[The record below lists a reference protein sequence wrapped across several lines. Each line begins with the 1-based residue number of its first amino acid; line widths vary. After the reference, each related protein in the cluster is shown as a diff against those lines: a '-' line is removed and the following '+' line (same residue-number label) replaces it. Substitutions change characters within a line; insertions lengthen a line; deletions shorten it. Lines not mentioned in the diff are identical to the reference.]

1 MTEEAIDITKKI
13 SCELCGEEVHSIAK
27 HLKDAHGPDS
37 AKPKTFD
44 DYKAEYPNAETLSP
58 AAKKKMADMK
68 AAREA
73 EEAKTAA
80 AGPAEGAVPEEKPG
94 ANPDTKQVYFH
105 EAFKFDASVKSAKTK
120 SGKGIPCTA
129 DSRQGADDEY
139 LELVPAW
146 NDNYI
151 LNPELI
157 KTVMMALEMRI
168 PIFLYGHSGVG
179 KTSIFK
185 QMAAGLGRRLFRF
198 QHTVDTEESHIV
210 GQWTVVA
217 HIDST
222 GKASSVTEYKLG
234 PLALAMIHGWT
245 YIADEID
252 RSSPTVL
259 SAYQAVLE
267 GEPLVLKDAP
277 AKYRVIKPHPLFA
290 FAATGNTNGTGDQSG
305 LYQAT
310 ITQDAATIERFGV
323 VAHVDYPPEK
333 QEIAMIAAATGLQTA
348 DATKI
353 RRFAQE
359 IREKAFPNQV
369 SLTIGPRVA
378 INMAKIGMMKADFV
392 EGAMYAYCNRLPEA
406 EREAAIGI
414 AKRILS

>member
-1 MTEEAIDITKKI
+1 MTDTTKIK
-13 SCELCGEEVHSIAK
+13 CEICGEEAHSIAK
-27 HLKDAHGPDS
+27 HLKDAHGENS
-37 AKPKTFD
+37 AQPKTLD
-44 DYKAEYPNAETLSP
+44 EYRAEFPNAKLLSP
-58 AAKKKMADMK
+58 AALEKMEKMK
-68 AAREA
+68 LAREA

-80 AGPAEGAVPEEKPG
+80 AGPAAGATPPSKAD

-105 EAFKFDASVKSAKTK
+105 EAFKFDATVKSARTK
-120 SGKGIPCTA
+120 AGKGIACTA
-129 DSRQGADDEY
+129 DARAATDDGH
-139 LELVPAW
+139 LIPAW

-151 LNPELI
+151 LNPDLT
-157 KTVMMALEMRI
+157 KTVMMALELRT

-179 KTSIFK
+179 KSSIFK
-185 QMAAGLGRRLFRF
+185 QMCAALNRRLFRF

-210 GQWTVVA
+210 GQWVVVP
-217 HIDST
+217 HINPDGSAIS
-222 GKASSVTEYKLG
+222 KTEFQLG
-234 PLALAMIHGWT
+234 PLPLAMMNGWT
-245 YIADEID
+245 YLADEID

-259 SAYQAVLE
+259 SAYQAILE
-267 GEPLVLKDAP
+267 GEPLIIKNAP
-277 AKYRVIKPHPLFA
+277 ANLRVIKPHPLFA

-310 ITQDAATIERFGV
+310 LTQDAATIERFGV
-323 VAHVDYPPEK
+323 VAMVDYPPEK
-333 QEIAMIAAATGLQTA
+333 QEIAMIAAATGLQVS
-348 DATKI
+348 DAAKI
-353 RRFAQE
+353 RKFAQE
-359 IREKAFPNQV
+359 IREKAFPNIV